1 MPKVYTL
8 TETTTD
14 ATHYYLVKPLN
25 VAIPKTP
32 DSVEVLN
39 AILLNNGAY
48 HLPQGLADYPI
59 ITRAQLSL
67 FPDCKPQ
74 EVKITYLKYKEPV
87 LKWQMGR
94 KVKVADTIDPKL
106 LQIALK
112 LKKDRPCD

>member
-74 EVKITYLKYKEPV
+74 EVKI
-87 LKWQMGR
+87 